1 MVLITKRY
9 LKLAYEQSQS
19 RFRGVF
25 ADPNGNGFTLAFHG
39 CLVHV
44 RQFENKLKVNVNR
57 TLLDGDKALQYLGG
71 GRFFRYI
78 VVERP
83 LISYSLKLR
92 NTNYSIYFEKQNTDE
107 LARFLNVLNNCD
119 QPTRKR
125 EVKS

>member
-9 LKLAYEQSQS
+9 LKLAYDQSQS

-25 ADPNGNGFTLAFHG
+25 ADPNGEGFTVAFHG

-44 RQFENKLKVNVNR
+44 RQFQNKMKVNVHR
-57 TLLDGDKALQYLGG
+57 SLLDDDKALHHVSE

-78 VVERP
+78 VP
-83 LISYSLKLR
+83 HCGSYHLKLR
-92 NTNYSIYFEKQNTDE
+92 NTNYSIYFEKQKIDD
-107 LARFLNVLNNCD
+107 LARFLNVLDNCD

-125 EVKS
+125 DVKS